1 MRPNVHKRFDKNF
14 PQVLHDFDAYRLKFE
29 TTFPKLPSVQKLNS
43 PGLYRNFDKI
53 ICRERLGLD
62 HNYVNSDWKTIGFFG
77 FLKRIP
83 TSWSDKLRIG
93 LMRLPK

>member
-1 MRPNVHKRFDKNF
+1 MRPDVQKRFDKIF
-14 PQVLHDFDAYRLKFE
+14 PQVLHDFDAYQIKFE

-43 PGLYRNFDKI
+43 PGLYRNFDRI
-53 ICRERLGLD
+53 ISNNRRPN